1 MSKDSLETRLL
12 VDGRPYRES
21 SSHFRT
27 VTRMAGSGS
36 LTGSM
41 VLNLTAGSHTVQLQ
55 WLKTGSGVASWW
67 SQPEF
72 LDGFVTSRSLVVVQ
86 ERFPMLRHQALTSSD
101 TTVDPRMEWRDI
113 TDGVEE
119 VSLAASCSESVILC
133 WCFLNAFEVSRV
145 CASTSHT
152 VNNLLLT
159 VNVTHCADVRVSCCR
174 SSCTLRRTSESRTS

>member
-1 MSKDSLETRLL
+1 MALLSAVLKEKDSLETRLV

-41 VLNLTAGSHTVQLQ
+41 VLDLSPGNHTVQLQ

-72 LDGFVTSRSLVVVQ
+72 LDGFVTSRSMMVIQ
-86 ERFPMLRHQALTSSD
+86 ERFDMLRHQALT
-101 TTVDPRMEWRDI
+101 TTNTSADPRLAWRDVN
-113 TDGVEE
+113 GASEQVQQRFF
-119 VSLAASCSESVILC
+119 VVVVVVAAAAAAV
-133 WCFLNAFEVSRV
+133 VVV
-145 CASTSHT
+145 CA
-152 VNNLLLT
+152 
-159 VNVTHCADVRVSCCR
+159 R
-174 SSCTLRRTSESRTS
+174 